1 MMGKKTKDR
10 QLGLREIKNLLN
22 HRGDSEIKKKK
33 HSANKKWSFKETQ
46 DNGRRVKKIKAHS
59 STARGLLLARFTKT
73 SHQNPKSLK
82 FHTWFSDIQN

>member
-33 HSANKKWSFKETQ
+33 NTLQTKSGVLRKPKTMEEELRKLKHTVPQLEASF
-46 DNGRRVKKIKAHS
+46 
-59 STARGLLLARFTKT
+59 
-73 SHQNPKSLK
+73 
-82 FHTWFSDIQN
+82 